1 MVQFG
6 SLSLWERVGEGLSA
20 NCNHNVA
27 AGFSPQSVQG
37 FFAASTSFKNQL
49 VVPLDNGLKPG
60 ELFRVCRA
68 KPSPP
73 TLSQR
78 ERESNCTTT
87 QPDREGGLHYSA
99 FLSPPSR
106 SGYCPVVSPLHEIKT
121 VRDSQSGGLPYI
133 PAALLA
139 LNCRDSRENC

>member
-1 MVQFG
+1 MLALGPRRRRTPVVVQFWLPLPLG
-6 SLSLWERVGEGLSA
+6 EGWGEGLSA

-68 KPSPP
+68 KPSPRP
-73 TLSQR
+73 SPKGRGSQ
-78 ERESNCTTT
+78 T
-87 QPDREGGLHYSA
+87 
-99 FLSPPSR
+99 
-106 SGYCPVVSPLHEIKT
+106 VPLPHSK
-121 VRDSQSGGLPYI
+121 
-133 PAALLA
+133 
-139 LNCRDSRENC
+139 